1 MEKPTPP
8 PPRRVA
14 KSHHLP
20 FPSSP
25 TASDRRRSSISDAS
39 PKRKDSP
46 AFAVLWPSSNRSQSQ
61 SQSQS
66 QPTLSLADHL
76 THDRLRDLHRTLGPA
91 GAASPR
97 SILRQRS
104 YSEVDKRSSK
114 KKHGPKGSRSPT
126 IVGGSMRHLH
136 LPPSPNS
143 TGSTARAGASLSP
156 SSVLCSR
163 SLSARRSKTSDLGL
177 YLLSSESS
185 PALTPSNSRS
195 QGRRSGSAS
204 PEPRAAKGK
213 SNGSFIS
220 LGLDLFRRKWKL
232 ENTSP
237 SPSPSPSSSS
247 PTSSGLK
254 KNRAKDEAWHQLKL
268 MTNRLIQWRW
278 TNARSDRT
286 YLIKMTQAE
295 V

>member
-1 MEKPTPP
+1 MEKPT

-14 KSHHLP
+14 KSHPLP
-20 FPSSP
+20 SPSSSP
-25 TASDRRRSSISDAS
+25 TASDRRRSSIYDAS
-39 PKRKDSP
+39 PKRRDSP

-61 SQSQS
+61 PS
-66 QPTLSLADHL
+66 LSLADHL
-76 THDRLRDLHRTLGPA
+76 THDRLRDLHRTLHPA
-91 GAASPR
+91 GSSSPR

-104 YSEVDKRSSK
+104 YSEVDKRSIK
-114 KKHGPKGSRSPT
+114 KKQDPKGSRSPT

-136 LPPSPNS
+136 LPPSPKS
-143 TGSTARAGASLSP
+143 TRSTACAGAALTP
-156 SSVLCSR
+156 SSALCSR
-163 SLSARRSKTSDLGL
+163 SLSARRGKTSDLGL
-177 YLLSSESS
+177 HLLSSDSS
-185 PALTPSNSRS
+185 PTAAPSNSLS

-232 ENTSP
+232 ENTTPSSP
-237 SPSPSPSSSS
+237 PPSSS

-268 MTNRLIQWRW
+268 TSNRLIQWRW

-286 YLIKMTQAE
+286 YLIKTTRAE